1 MANVAEM
8 EKVFNELLKKYEGA
22 ARVREWNNA
31 ARGVQLTHN
40 MNALNTDI
48 KSFKKRF
55 DAAKAEA

>member
-22 ARVREWNNA
+22 ARIREWNNA
-31 ARGVQLTHN
+31 ARGVQLTQN
-40 MNALNTDI
+40 MNALNTEL

-55 DAAKAEA
+55 ETAKTDA

>member
-1 MANVAEM
+1 MANVSQM
-8 EKVFNELLKKYEGA
+8 EQVFKELLKKYEGA
-22 ARVREWNNA
+22 ARTREWNNA

-40 MNALNTDI
+40 MSALDTEI